1 MKLPRRRFLHL
12 AASAAALPALPRI
25 ARADTYPSRPVQMI
39 VGFPAGSAPDIIAR
53 LAAQW
58 LSEKLGQ
65 NFLVEN
71 RPGAGSNIGTE
82 LVVKAQ
88 PDGYTIICDVLT
100 NVLNTALYQ
109 HLSFDF
115 MRDIAPVAPVANAP
129 YVILVTNSLPV
140 TTVPEF
146 IAYAKANPG
155 KINMASGGIGTSSH
169 IFGVLF
175 MTMAGID
182 MVHVPYRTN
191 YMSDLIGGQVQAV
204 INPIP
209 QSMEFVKGGKV
220 RALAVTTKTR
230 LAALPDLP
238 TAAEFVPGYEALG
251 WYGIGA
257 PKATPADIVEKL
269 NGALNAAL
277 AEAPAKARLADLGV
291 EPMRMTP
298 AQFAQFITDED
309 KKWGKVIRD
318 AGHQAGLIACR
329 DAAAPQC
336 PWQGSADFSCRSGL
350 RILASIR
357 VDQAPRNRQHPGPK
371 KHSLLMSREE
381 NKNASNFDFAGGRSL
396 RRHTRSAHP
405 RAGGGRHVAHPSRLR
420 HAAGADAGQ

>member
-12 AASAAALPALPRI
+12 AASATAWSALPRI

-58 LSEKLGQ
+58 LSDKLGQ

-82 LVVKAQ
+82 LVVKSQ

-115 MRDIAPVAPVANAP
+115 MRDIAPVVPVANAP
-129 YVILVTNSLPV
+129 YVILVTNALPV
-140 TTVPEF
+140 KTVPEF

-209 QSMEFVKGGKV
+209 QSMEFVKSGKV

-230 LAALPDLP
+230 LDALPDLP

-298 AQFAQFITDED
+298 QEFAQFITDED

-318 AGHQAGLIACR
+318 AGIKL
-329 DAAAPQC
+329 D
-336 PWQGSADFSCRSGL
+336 
-350 RILASIR
+350 
-357 VDQAPRNRQHPGPK
+357 
-371 KHSLLMSREE
+371 
-381 NKNASNFDFAGGRSL
+381 
-396 RRHTRSAHP
+396 
-405 RAGGGRHVAHPSRLR
+405 
-420 HAAGADAGQ
+420 

>member
-12 AASAAALPALPRI
+12 AASATAWSALPRI

-58 LSEKLGQ
+58 LSDKLGQ

-82 LVVKAQ
+82 LVVKSQ

-129 YVILVTNSLPV
+129 YVILVTNALPV
-140 TTVPEF
+140 KTVPEF

-209 QSMEFVKGGKV
+209 QSMEFVKSGKV

-230 LAALPDLP
+230 LDALPDLP

-257 PKATPADIVEKL
+257 PKATPADIVAKL

-298 AQFAQFITDED
+298 QEFAQFITDED

-318 AGHQAGLIACR
+318 AGIKL
-329 DAAAPQC
+329 D
-336 PWQGSADFSCRSGL
+336 
-350 RILASIR
+350 
-357 VDQAPRNRQHPGPK
+357 
-371 KHSLLMSREE
+371 
-381 NKNASNFDFAGGRSL
+381 
-396 RRHTRSAHP
+396 
-405 RAGGGRHVAHPSRLR
+405 
-420 HAAGADAGQ
+420 

>member
-12 AASAAALPALPRI
+12 AASATALPALSRI
-25 ARADTYPSRPVQMI
+25 AQAESYPSRPVQMI

-58 LSEKLGQ
+58 LAERLGQ
-65 NFLVEN
+65 NFLIEN

-82 LVVKAQ
+82 LVVKAT

-100 NVLNTALYQ
+100 NVLNVSLYE

-209 QSMEFVKGGKV
+209 QSMEFVKSGKV

-230 LAALPDLP
+230 LDALPDLP

-257 PKATPADIVEKL
+257 PKATPADIVNKL

-277 AEAPAKARLADLGV
+277 AEPAAKARLADLGV

-318 AGHQAGLIACR
+318 AGIKL
-329 DAAAPQC
+329 D
-336 PWQGSADFSCRSGL
+336 
-350 RILASIR
+350 
-357 VDQAPRNRQHPGPK
+357 
-371 KHSLLMSREE
+371 
-381 NKNASNFDFAGGRSL
+381 
-396 RRHTRSAHP
+396 
-405 RAGGGRHVAHPSRLR
+405 
-420 HAAGADAGQ
+420 